1 MKPLRDTDLMPGY
14 YAGLRNRDLIPPQC
28 RDDETRWPWLQDGW
42 LPAII
47 IASIIATGLFAVAVN
62 HITTPDLSGIAE
74 YAGERP

>member
-1 MKPLRDTDLMPGY
+1 MKPLRDTDLSPAY
-14 YAGLRNRDLIPPQC
+14 FAGLHNGDLIPLQC
-28 RDDETRWPWLQDGW
+28 RDSETCWPWLQDGW

-47 IASIIATGLFAVAVN
+47 FAFVIATGLFAYAVN